1 MPNIATVFKA
11 EIQRLA
17 RKEVKVPS
25 RRLHQSTVSLKRTI
39 AAIRKRVTALEKATH
54 RLVIQAGKFQG
65 RPVTE
70 EGESDVKRR
79 FSAKGVRSLRRRLKV
94 SQAEFAKLLGVSA
107 QAVYLWEGKSGPLA
121 LRQETRKA
129 LANLR
134 GLGRR
139 EIKKMLEGTP
149 ASPKGKP
156 GPKPKGKKGRK
167 RGRKPR
173 AKK

>member
-1 MPNIATVFKA
+1 MNVRHRPRACGFVAFSVVLVSA
-11 EIQRLA
+11 ASGWA
-17 RKEVKVPS
+17 RPYE
-25 RRLHQSTVSLKRTI
+25 
-39 AAIRKRVTALEKATH
+39 
-54 RLVIQAGKFQG
+54 AGKFQG

-149 ASPKGKP
+149 AAPKGKP